1 MRSRSARW
9 ALAASCLSVLGLLS
23 GGCGST
29 ATVEPADLVFTNGVV
44 ATADADRPA
53 GQAVAVRGDRIAAV
67 GTSQEIQAYVG
78 ETTRVIDLK
87 GRFAVPGLIESHAHF
102 TGVGEAKMQ
111 LELMATR
118 TWDEIVAMVAEKAKT
133 AQPGE
138 WIVGRG
144 WHQEKWDK
152 PFSPSVEGFPTE
164 AQLSQAAPNNP
175 VLLTHASGHATIVN
189 RKAMELAK
197 LTRATP
203 NPAGGEILKDAK
215 GEPTGVLRETA
226 SGLVRRAYSTALAAR
241 TPEQKERD
249 ADREIELAA
258 EEFLSKGITSIHD
271 AGASFGDVDR
281 YKRFADGGKLRVR
294 LYVMLSESNDRLKAQ
309 GAKYRMVDAADGH
322 LTVRAIKR
330 LADGA
335 LGSRGAWLLE
345 PYADLPTS
353 TGLNTYPIDQLA
365 QTATFAAENGFQLCV
380 HAIGDR
386 ANRETLNVYEAALKA
401 HPDQKDLRWRVE
413 HAQHIAASDIPRF
426 GALGVIPSMQAIH
439 CTSDAPYVLARL
451 GAARAAEGAYVW
463 QKLMKSGAMIPNGT
477 DAPVEAVDP
486 MPGFHALVAR
496 RQKNGEVF
504 YGDQAM
510 SRDDALRAYTLNGA
524 YAAFEE
530 KTKGSLTPGKYADI
544 TVLSADITK
553 VPEAE
558 IDKTQVLY
566 TVVGGKIEYE
576 KK

>member
-1 MRSRSARW
+1 MRNRPARW
-9 ALAASCLSVLGLLS
+9 IVSSCLCVLSLAPA
-23 GGCGST
+23 GCGPR
-29 ATVEPADLVFTNGVV
+29 VEPADLVFTNGVV
-44 ATADADRPA
+44 ATADESHPSAEA
-53 GQAVAVRGDRIAAV
+53 IAVRGGRVAAV

-78 ETTRVIDLK
+78 DATRVIDLA
-87 GRFAVPGLIESHAHF
+87 GRFAMPGLIESHAHF

-111 LELMATR
+111 LELMGAR

-133 AQPGE
+133 AKPGE
-138 WIVGRG
+138 WITGRG
-144 WHQEKWDK
+144 WHQEKWDR
-152 PFSPSVEGFPTE
+152 PFSPAVEGFPTE
-164 AQLSQAAPNNP
+164 AQLSAAAPDNP

-189 RKAMELAK
+189 RKAMELAG
-197 LTRATP
+197 LTRKTP

-226 SGLVRRAYSTALAAR
+226 SGLVRRAHSRALAER
-241 TPEQKERD
+241 TTEEKERD

-258 EEFLSKGITSIHD
+258 EEFLSKGITSVHD

-281 YKRFADGGKLRVR
+281 YKRFADAGKLRVR
-294 LYVMLSESNDRLKAQ
+294 LYVMLSESNDRLKAE

-353 TGLNTYPIDQLA
+353 TGLNTYPMDQLA
-365 QTATFAAENGFQLCV
+365 QTAAFAAEHGFQLCV

-386 ANRETLNVYEAALKA
+386 ANRETLDVYEAAFRS
-401 HPDQKDLRWRVE
+401 HPDKKDLRWRVE
-413 HAQHIAASDIPRF
+413 HAQHIAAADIPRF
-426 GALGVIPSMQAIH
+426 GALGVLPSMQGIH

-451 GAARAAEGAYVW
+451 GPARAAEGAYVW
-463 QKLMKSGAMIPNGT
+463 QKLMKSGAVIPNGT

-486 MPGFHALVAR
+486 MPGYHALVAR

-504 YGDQAM
+504 HGDQVM
-510 SRDDALRAYTLNGA
+510 SREEALRAYTLNGA

-544 TVLSADITK
+544 TVLSTDITK
-553 VPEAE
+553 APEAE
-558 IDKTQVLY
+558 IEKAQVLY

-576 KK
+576 RKQP